1 MKRKVLVAL
10 LALLAL
16 PAGGCGT
23 DRPEASSAPATSP
36 SSSPAGPPTSAAV
49 VTPAGSPT
57 SARPSSRPT
66 SKAAP
71 QPRFADLTQGSTTS
85 VVKLYA
91 YDAKNASAV
100 VEPIIFM
107 TGDAYCRVFKIKRS
121 DSRCVNHDYVTEES
135 HLKVTVPIAPQVK
148 YFTWEGTDGSVC
160 IDAPEKGGTC
170 PMTAKQFAAWFKLN
184 KQAMVAVATV
194 DGAITRMAVLY
205 TP

>member
-1 MKRKVLVAL
+1 MRRKILAVLL
-10 LALLAL
+10 TLLAL

-23 DRPEASSAPATSP
+23 GHPDASPGPAASLSPPDTPTSAPLVTPA
-36 SSSPAGPPTSAAV
+36 SSPAST
-49 VTPAGSPT
+49 
-57 SARPSSRPT
+57 RPSSTP
-66 SKAAP
+66 SKKAAP

-85 VVKLYA
+85 VVKLHG

-121 DSRCVNHDYVTEES
+121 DSRCVSHAYVTEES
-135 HLKVTVPIAPQVK
+135 HLKVTVPLASQVK

-184 KQAMVAVATV
+184 KQAMVAVATK
-194 DGAITRMAVLY
+194 DGTITRMATVY